1 MDGYNIIFAWEELR
15 QLAAVN
21 IDSARTRLQEICC
34 GYQGYVGGTLILV
47 FDAYK
52 VKGNPGSVSSYHNIY
67 VVYTKEAQT
76 ADQYIEKTVHDL
88 GKKHRVTVATS
99 DALEQMI
106 IWGEGASRLS
116 AAGFLDAVRAADKR
130 IREAISVR
138 TPVSQ
143 PVLKKSPSLESAGD
157 GPGPQGPG

>member
-1 MDGYNIIFAWEELR
+1 M
-15 QLAAVN
+15 
-21 IDSARTRLQEICC
+21 
-34 GYQGYVGGTLILV
+34 
-47 FDAYK
+47 
-52 VKGNPGSVSSYHNIY
+52 SSYHNIY